1 MMRGRMAKNGL
12 VILDRDGVINRD
24 SPHFVKTVEE
34 WLPLPGSIDAIAAL
48 HRAGF
53 TVTVA
58 SNQSGLG
65 RGLFQ
70 RPALDAMHRKLR
82 RLVARAGGR
91 VDRIVICPHAPD
103 AGCDCRK
110 PKPGLLLRL
119 ARYYRA
125 DLSGVPVIGDSLRDL
140 RAAASIGAR
149 PILVRSGNGRET
161 EAALPADLRGV
172 DVFDDLRAAAST
184 LIAEVSP

>member
-1 MMRGRMAKNGL
+1 
-12 VILDRDGVINRD
+12 
-24 SPHFVKTVEE
+24 
-34 WLPLPGSIDAIAAL
+34 
-48 HRAGF
+48 
-53 TVTVA
+53 
-58 SNQSGLG
+58 
-65 RGLFQ
+65 
-70 RPALDAMHRKLR
+70 MHRKLR

-110 PKPGLLLRL
+110 PKPGLLLRI
-119 ARYYRA
+119 ARFYRA

-140 RAAASIGAR
+140 RAATSIGAR

-172 DVFDDLRAAAST
+172 DVFDDLRAAARA

>member
-1 MMRGRMAKNGL
+1 MRGRVAKNGL

-24 SPHFVKTVEE
+24 SRHFVKTVEE

-53 TVTVA
+53 TVTIA

-65 RGLFQ
+65 RGLFK

-82 RLVARAGGR
+82 RLVARSGGR

-119 ARYYRA
+119 ARFYHV
-125 DLSGVPVIGDSLRDL
+125 DPSGVPVIGDSLRDL
-140 RAAASIGAR
+140 QAAASIGAR
-149 PILVRSGNGRET
+149 PILVRSGNGRKTEASLPAEFRET
-161 EAALPADLRGV
+161 E
-172 DVFDDLRAAAST
+172 VFDDLRAAADA
-184 LIAEVSP
+184 LVAGVAA